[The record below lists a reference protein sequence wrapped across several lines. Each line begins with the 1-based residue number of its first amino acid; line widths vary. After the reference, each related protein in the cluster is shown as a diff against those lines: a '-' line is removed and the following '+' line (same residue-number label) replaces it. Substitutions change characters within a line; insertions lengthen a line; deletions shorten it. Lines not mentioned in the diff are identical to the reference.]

1 MNAIHRRRL
10 LLSLSKIKDFIIF
23 DTALR
28 EGSVLS
34 SSYSQISVGGY
45 ISVKGTTKS
54 TTSNTTRR
62 YSGDSYS
69 SMAEVLASLGSQRD
83 YVTGTSTQVSESG
96 HVTYIV
102 YLSIPKITHVGG
114 NFTMGSY
121 DFTKY
126 KTLKF
131 TVASYAASGSL
142 SFGSETIRITAAG
155 VYSIDIKDLEGT
167 FDIKFSSDSS
177 SGYTVNNVYLEG

>member
-1 MNAIHRRRL
+1 MSAIHRRRL
-10 LLSLSKIKDFIIF
+10 LLSLSKIKNFIIF

-28 EGSVLS
+28 AGSVLN

-45 ISVKGTTKS
+45 ISIKGTTIS
-54 TTSNTTRR
+54 TTKKTTSR
-62 YSGDSYS
+62 YSGDVYS
-69 SMAEVLASLGSQRD
+69 SISEVLDSLGSMGD
-83 YVTGTSTQVSESG
+83 YVTGTSMQTSESG

-102 YLSIPKITHVGG
+102 HFSIPQTTHVGG
-114 NFTMGSY
+114 NFTLGSY

-126 KTLKF
+126 KTLQF
-131 TVASYAASGSL
+131 TVVSYAGRGSV
-142 SFGSETIRITAAG
+142 SFGDKTVNITASG

-177 SGYTVNNVYLEG
+177 NGYTVNNVYLAG

>member
-1 MNAIHRRRL
+1 MSAIHRRRL

-28 EGSVLS
+28 AGSVLS

-45 ISVKGTTKS
+45 ISIKGTTK
-54 TTSNTTRR
+54 NTTKKETRLF
-62 YSGDSYS
+62 SGDVYS
-69 SMAEVLASLGSQRD
+69 SMSEVLASLGTQRD
-83 YVTGTSTQVSESG
+83 YVTGTSTQVSDG

-102 YLSIPKITHVGG
+102 YLSIPETTHIGG
-114 NFTMGSY
+114 SFTIGSY

-126 KTLKF
+126 KMLKF

-142 SFGSETIRITAAG
+142 SFGSETIKITAAG
-155 VYSIDIKDLEGT
+155 EYSVDIKDLEGS
-167 FDIKFSSDSS
+167 FDIKLSSDSS
-177 SGYTVNNVYLEG
+177 NGYTVNNVYLAG

>member
-1 MNAIHRRRL
+1 MSAIHRRRL
-10 LLSLSKIKDFIIF
+10 LLSLSKIKNFIIF

-28 EGSVLS
+28 AGSVLS

-45 ISVKGTTKS
+45 ISIKGTTIS
-54 TTSNTTRR
+54 TTEKTTRR
-62 YSGDSYS
+62 YSGDVYS
-69 SMAEVLASLGSQRD
+69 SMSEVLASLGSQRD
-83 YVTGTSTQVSESG
+83 FVTGTSTQVSESG

-102 YLSIPKITHVGG
+102 HLSIPQTTHVGG
-114 NFTMGSY
+114 NFTIGSY

-155 VYSIDIKDLEGT
+155 EYSVDIKDIEGS
-167 FDIKFSSDSS
+167 FDIKLSSDSS
-177 SGYTVNNVYLEG
+177 NGYTVKNIYLEG